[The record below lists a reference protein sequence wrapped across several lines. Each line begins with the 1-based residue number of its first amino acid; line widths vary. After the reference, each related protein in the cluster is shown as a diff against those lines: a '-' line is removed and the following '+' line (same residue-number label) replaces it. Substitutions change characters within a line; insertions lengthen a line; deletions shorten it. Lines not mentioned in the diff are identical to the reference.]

1 MLNLI
6 KKYFKS
12 NQRFILK
19 KMNSTIN
26 DEIGTLNSEDESSTS
41 NKKVVDSLS
50 KGVKKYPSNAF
61 EGLGKRKT
69 SVAKVF
75 LTQGSGIILINKE
88 RKSFEEFFSG
98 VLNERETIQNPFLV
112 VHLVNEYDITIYVK
126 GGGISSQIEAIRLAI
141 SKAIC
146 KIQQEY
152 RPILKQNLYLR
163 RDSRIKERR
172 KYGLKKARK
181 ASQYSKR

>member
-6 KKYFKS
+6 KKDFKRQKKFIFKRVNMQEIEAQDVEHVSDILETS
-12 NQRFILK
+12 NK
-19 KMNSTIN
+19 
-26 DEIGTLNSEDESSTS
+26 DEIGIS
-41 NKKVVDSLS
+41 NGLKQ
-50 KGVKKYPSNAF
+50 GIY

-75 LTQGSGIILINKE
+75 LKEGSGIILVNKE

-98 VLNERETIQNPFLV
+98 VLQERDTIQKPFLV
-112 VHLVNEYDITIYVK
+112 VNLLNEYDLIIYVK
-126 GGGISSQIEAIRLAI
+126 GGGISSQIEAIRLAVA
-141 SKAIC
+141 KALC
-146 KIQQEY
+146 KIRQEY

>member
-1 MLNLI
+1 MSTVLERVAT
-6 KKYFKS
+6 
-12 NQRFILK
+12 RF
-19 KMNSTIN
+19 
-26 DEIGTLNSEDESSTS
+26 E
-41 NKKVVDSLS
+41 KKVEPIVVDWIPETKPLED
-50 KGVKKYPSNAF
+50 GDFGEELPGGILIGEWKKKKIFS
-61 EGLGKRKT
+61 GLGKRKT

-75 LTQGSGIILINKE
+75 LVEGSGTIEINKE
-88 RKSFEEFFSG
+88 KKTFEDFFSG
-98 VLNERETIQNPFLV
+98 IFEENEIIQKPFLV
-112 VHLVNEYDITIYVK
+112 VNLLNEYDVTIYVK
-126 GGGISSQIEAIRLAI
+126 GGGVTSQLEAIRLAI

-146 KIQQEY
+146 TIKSEY